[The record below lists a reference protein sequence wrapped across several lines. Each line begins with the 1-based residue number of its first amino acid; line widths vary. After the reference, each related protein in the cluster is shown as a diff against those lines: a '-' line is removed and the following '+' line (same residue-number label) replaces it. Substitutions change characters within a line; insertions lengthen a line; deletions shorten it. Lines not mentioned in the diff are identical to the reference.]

1 MSNNEKANF
10 SSDGIHRYRRF
21 KGWDYSRGA
30 SLFITIGVEKKRS
43 IFGTVRGD
51 KVELSELG
59 KKASEALDGI
69 PKLNPGIT
77 IFGRIIMPDHI
88 HFNCAIKPGLEEPLK
103 LLGNAIRR
111 FKNYITAEAKR
122 NPNGRTAFGR
132 PPSPDGRTAL
142 SQPPCPDGRTAFSR
156 PPSPDGRTAFGQP
169 QPLKIWQQGYHDL
182 LLVSREMIDATERY
196 IAYNPLKW
204 SVMYDSPTTLRIHE
218 PLSSPRLNI
227 EDYWKGVGNISLLSI
242 EEKLVSLRVSR
253 EVSTTADIAAIV
265 RKMESAVDKKFI
277 IISGF
282 ISKGERA
289 VRDMLCRRKDA
300 RFIRILPSSLPN
312 RRFKPES
319 IYVAPFAEKRYLE
332 IARGNDDTEFNR
344 RACLD
349 LNDEISEIAVT
360 GEGLALYFKAD
371 GLHILAKNHHNNRPV

>member
-122 NPNGRTAFGR
+122 NPNGRTAFGQSR
-132 PPSPDGRTAL
+132 QPAAL
-142 SQPPCPDGRTAFSR
+142 TAF
-156 PPSPDGRTAFGQP
+156 
-169 QPLKIWQQGYHDL
+169 LK
-182 LLVSREMIDATERY
+182 S
-196 IAYNPLKW
+196 IA
-204 SVMYDSPTTLRIHE
+204 
-218 PLSSPRLNI
+218 
-227 EDYWKGVGNISLLSI
+227 
-242 EEKLVSLRVSR
+242 
-253 EVSTTADIAAIV
+253 
-265 RKMESAVDKKFI
+265 
-277 IISGF
+277 
-282 ISKGERA
+282 
-289 VRDMLCRRKDA
+289 
-300 RFIRILPSSLPN
+300 
-312 RRFKPES
+312 
-319 IYVAPFAEKRYLE
+319 
-332 IARGNDDTEFNR
+332 
-344 RACLD
+344 
-349 LNDEISEIAVT
+349 
-360 GEGLALYFKAD
+360 
-371 GLHILAKNHHNNRPV
+371 PV

>member
-1 MSNNEKANF
+1 MSSNEKANF

-30 SLFITIGVEKKRS
+30 SLFITIGVEKKKS

-59 KKASEALDGI
+59 EKVSEALDAI

-122 NPNGRTAFGR
+122 NPNGRTALSQ
-132 PPSPDGRTAL
+132 PPSLDGRTAL
-142 SQPPCPDGRTAFSR
+142 SR